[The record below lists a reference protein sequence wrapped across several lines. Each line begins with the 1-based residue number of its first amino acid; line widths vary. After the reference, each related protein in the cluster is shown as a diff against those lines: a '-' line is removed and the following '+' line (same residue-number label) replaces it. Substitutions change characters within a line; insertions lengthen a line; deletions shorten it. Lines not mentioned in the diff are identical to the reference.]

1 MNISRDLPVD
11 QPELKPLAVDLDMLS
26 SFLEGDPLS
35 EQHGRLN
42 LRTGE
47 IWSLLYGEDL
57 ADEENAEDDEA
68 DHDWVGIDQ
77 LGSRQA
83 YRDMVLFSE
92 TVSDRGLTRLLE
104 VALAGRGAFRRF
116 KDALSDY
123 ADERERWFAFSDQR
137 RHRRAAEWLA
147 ELGFRAATTDDA

>member
-1 MNISRDLPVD
+1 LSVD
-11 QPELKPLAVDLDMLS
+11 EPELKPLAVDLDMLS

-47 IWSLLYGEDL
+47 IWSLLYGENL

-68 DHDWVGIDQ
+68 DNEWVGIDQ

-92 TVSDRGLTRLLE
+92 TVSERGLSRLLE

-116 KDALSDY
+116 KDVLAEY
-123 ADERERWFAFSDQR
+123 PEERERWFNYANER
-137 RHRRAAEWLA
+137 RFRRAEDWLA
-147 ELGFRAATTDDA
+147 ELGYQAVTPDNA